1 MNLILKKLPF
11 LINISIFIKFK
22 LNCFENWLKRT
33 HLGLN
38 EIISGIGLFDTTPS
52 GGDIV
57 NTSSTE
63 RVTKRSGPLEK
74 YQKIV

>member
-1 MNLILKKLPF
+1 
-11 LINISIFIKFK
+11 
-22 LNCFENWLKRT
+22 
-33 HLGLN
+33 LGLN

-57 NTSSTE
+57 NTSSAE

-74 YQKIV
+74 NQKIV